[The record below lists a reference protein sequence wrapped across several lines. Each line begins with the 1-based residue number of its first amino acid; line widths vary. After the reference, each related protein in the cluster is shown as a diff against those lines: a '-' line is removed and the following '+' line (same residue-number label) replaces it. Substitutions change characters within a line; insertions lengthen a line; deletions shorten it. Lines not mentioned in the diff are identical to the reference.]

1 VDVDGEDIE
10 VGIKRERLGD
20 FEVAF
25 DIESFVL
32 IPSRPSTGLVS
43 LSSSVSN
50 IRLSESKEP
59 VTHNIAQQ
67 EEFCQEKL
75 LFALDKHRLTTRVRL
90 TCAQSCVATC
100 AFYFLTRAQEQ
111 TSERRNRFADQSVI
125 SGRRNAH
132 AGEMECVRF
141 QFIERRSTK
150 PRHSKSSTG
159 LAKFVE
165 IERFGTPKREN
176 LTETSF

>member
-1 VDVDGEDIE
+1 MDVDGEDIE

-59 VTHNIAQQ
+59 ATHNIAQQ
-67 EEFCQEKL
+67 DVFCQGEL
-75 LFALDKHRLTTRVRL
+75 LFALDKHRLTTRARL
-90 TCAQSCVATC
+90 TSPRICDAACARL
-100 AFYFLTRAQEQ
+100 FLNRTQAQNF
-111 TSERRNRFADQSVI
+111 R
-125 SGRRNAH
+125 
-132 AGEMECVRF
+132 
-141 QFIERRSTK
+141 TK
-150 PRHSKSSTG
+150 K
-159 LAKFVE
+159 L
-165 IERFGTPKREN
+165 
-176 LTETSF
+176 L